1 MKQKSIRVNTIYNA
15 IKTCSA
21 IFFPLITFPYVSR
34 VLMAENLGKI
44 NFASSIISYFTLLA
58 SLGISTYSIRE
69 CSRIRDDKNRLSE
82 IASQIFTINICS
94 TFIAYLLLIIT
105 LLVAR
110 PLDNYRHIIII
121 QSFSIMFAT
130 IGADWVNNVAEDFKY
145 ITIRTLVF
153 NILSIVLMFVFV
165 KQADDYIVYAVITML
180 AGAGANILNAFY
192 RRRYCKIRI
201 VRKLNIKRHLKPI
214 ILLFSL
220 QLVQII
226 YVNSDMTIIGL
237 VRTDTEVGHYSA
249 AVRIYNLIQTL
260 MNSVVLVVLP
270 QLSQAYAKKDFDKIN
285 GLLKYSLNF
294 IIGLGLPCLVG
305 VNVVA
310 NEVVSLLAGSAYL
323 ACVPALR
330 ILTVALFWSFLG
342 GFLGNL
348 IMIPSGR
355 EKISL
360 ISSIISAV
368 VNLALNLILIP
379 KWGIEAAA
387 FTTAISMAIGFFFK
401 LPFVDK
407 EISVKPLMNV
417 VLGPI
422 VGCVAIVLVGF
433 LFSSVSLHYGLK
445 LVLIV
450 GISVVVYFICL
461 VAFKNQFGVEILET
475 IKRKVL
481 HKV

>member
-1 MKQKSIRVNTIYNA
+1 MKQKSIKVNTIYNA

-21 IFFPLITFPYVSR
+21 ILFPLITFPYVSR
-34 VLMAENLGKI
+34 VLMVENLGRI
-44 NFASSIISYFTLLA
+44 NFASSIISYVSLLA
-58 SLGISTYSIRE
+58 SLGVSTYAIRE
-69 CSRIRDDKNRLSE
+69 CSRIREDKNKLSE
-82 IASQIFTINICS
+82 TASQIFTINICS
-94 TFIAYLLLIIT
+94 TIIAYLLLIIT
-105 LLVAR
+105 LAVAR
-110 PLDNYRHIIII
+110 PLDNYRQLILI
-121 QSFSIMFAT
+121 QSLSLIFTI

-145 ITIRTLVF
+145 ITIRTLGV
-153 NILSIVLMFVFV
+153 NILSIVLMFAFV
-165 KQADDYIVYAVITML
+165 KQSDDYIVYTVITMV

-201 VRKLNIKRHLKPI
+201 VRNLNIKRHLKPI

-237 VRTDTEVGHYSA
+237 VRSDTEVGYYSA

-270 QLSQAYAKKDFDKIN
+270 QLSQAYAKNDFDKVN
-285 GLLKYSLNF
+285 NLLKYALNF

-310 NEVVSLLAGSAYL
+310 NEVISLLAGSAYL

-342 GFLGNL
+342 GFLGNM

-360 ISSIISAV
+360 ISSIISAA
-368 VNLALNLILIP
+368 VNLLLNLILIP

-387 FTTAISMAIGFFFK
+387 FTTAVSMAIGFFFK

-407 EISVKPLMNV
+407 EINVKPLRNV

-422 VGCVAIVLVGF
+422 VGCIAIVLIGF
-433 LFSSVSLHYGLK
+433 LFSFVSLHYVLK
-445 LVLIV
+445 LILII
-450 GISVVVYFICL
+450 GISAIVYFICL
-461 VAFKNQFGVEILET
+461 VVFKNQLGVELLET
-475 IKRKVL
+475 IKRKIP
-481 HKV
+481 HIT